1 MRKFIWVLSSG
12 LLAALLLAA
21 AACGGGGGDDDGGD
35 DGGSSS
41 SDGGSSLTALLAS
54 NPGKALDKSAAAFED
69 DVHSMQG
76 KFVFKM
82 SGGGFNADV
91 SGDFSYRAPD
101 AVYMTM
107 HMASPE
113 TDALSVL
120 GEMNFE
126 ILMLG
131 DKLYMNTPFFGGW
144 VVMSMDEIGV
154 DAAQYEKLLSNHAP
168 FSYDGLIEGLDG
180 VDNLGNEQIEGQTY
194 VHLRLET
201 DFQKAMSALS
211 ESIETTG
218 FDPSTLPIDTL
229 KGPLVFDLWVSPD
242 TGLPYRI
249 QAVGNMDV
257 PKGAADTGA
266 ALGGPMRFEM
276 RFDFNSFNVNVE
288 IPAAPV
294 NAKSFIELFGGG
306 NSGN

>member
-1 MRKFIWVLSSG
+1 MRKFIWALFGG

-21 AACGGGGGDDDGGD
+21 AACGGGGDDSGD

-41 SDGGSSLTALLAS
+41 SGGSRSLTALLAS
-54 NPGKALDKSAAAFED
+54 NPGKALDKSASAFED
-69 DVHSMQG
+69 DVRSMQG

-91 SGDFSYRAPD
+91 GGDFSYRAPD

-107 HMASPE
+107 KMAASDD
-113 TDALSVL
+113 DALSVL
-120 GEMNFE
+120 GDMNFE

-144 VVMSMDEIGV
+144 VVMSIDEIGV
-154 DAAQYEKLLSNHAP
+154 DAAQYEKLLTNHAP
-168 FSYDGLIEGLDG
+168 FNYGGLIQGLDD

-194 VHLRLET
+194 VHLRLQT
-201 DFQKAMSALS
+201 DFKSAMAALS

-218 FDPSTLPIDTL
+218 FDPGTLPVDAL
-229 KGPLVFDLWVSPD
+229 SGPLVFDLWVNPD

-249 QAVGNMDV
+249 QATGNMDV
-257 PKGAADTGA
+257 PKGTDDTGA
-266 ALGGPMRFEM
+266 ALGGPMQFEM
-276 RFDFNSFNVNVE
+276 RFDFDAFNVDVN
-288 IPAAPV
+288 IPAAPA
-294 NAKSFIELFGGG
+294 NAKSFVELFGGG
-306 NSGN
+306 NGGN